1 MSLLQNQQQ
10 LVVTQANALA
20 HSIQVMS
27 LYETRIIRTV
37 IAVITRNDKKFWQVR
52 IYIPELCKIFDLH
65 NSHSIYEK
73 LENAI
78 NQLLGRVVT
87 IERGRGSWKKFQ
99 WVSRAEYTSG
109 SDSPNGIGYMDILV
123 HDDMAEFLLELESHF
138 FSYPL
143 KNIAPI
149 QSQYSIRMYELLL
162 SDSHSGNIKSVHY
175 ELMDLKMRLGC
186 ENSYKNFKDLRI
198 NVIDKA
204 KYDCQKY
211 TNLHFEYRE
220 TRLGRKVTGLT
231 FDIHLTSNPILKG
244 STALTG
250 ELDDDAVLERIGLQN
265 DLLQAGFEDN
275 PSKYIDDLGVDY
287 VRNILIKSLE
297 DFKKAKHTK
306 NPIRNLGGYIHSKLK
321 YALTIPPQER
331 AAATEEDK
339 RPKADDIRRIAETLS
354 AAFDNA
360 RMDHMNTL
368 WNDLPE
374 VRREE
379 LKELMWVVLPRF
391 NIDQLG
397 KSGWSG
403 PLFDSARREVLS
415 REGLLTYPE
424 QLQSVQAYVQH
435 EGFLVEYDD
444 SDRKRIVQEASNYI
458 VE

>member
-1 MSLLQNQQQ
+1 
-10 LVVTQANALA
+10 
-20 HSIQVMS
+20 
-27 LYETRIIRTV
+27 
-37 IAVITRNDKKFWQVR
+37 
-52 IYIPELCKIFDLH
+52 
-65 NSHSIYEK
+65 
-73 LENAI
+73 
-78 NQLLGRVVT
+78 
-87 IERGRGSWKKFQ
+87 
-99 WVSRAEYTSG
+99 
-109 SDSPNGIGYMDILV
+109 
-123 HDDMAEFLLELESHF
+123 MAEFLLELESHF

>member
-20 HSIQVMS
+20 RSIQVMS

-37 IAVITRNDKKFWQVR
+37 IAVIGRNDKKFWQVR

-109 SDSPNGIGYMDILV
+109 SDSPSGIGYMDILI
-123 HDDMAEFLLELESHF
+123 HDDMAEFLLELESRF

-143 KNIAPI
+143 KNIAPM

-162 SDSHSGNIKSVHY
+162 SDSHSGNIKSVQY
-175 ELMDLKMRLGC
+175 DLMDLKVRLGC

-204 KYDCQKY
+204 KDDCQKY

-220 TRLGRKVTGLT
+220 TRLGRKVIGLT
-231 FDIHLTSNPILKG
+231 FDIRLTNNSNLK
-244 STALTG
+244 SATALTG
-250 ELDDDAVLERIGLQN
+250 EPDDDAVLERIGLQN
-265 DLLQAGFEDN
+265 DLLQAGFEDDPN
-275 PSKYIDDLGVDY
+275 KYINDLGIDY
-287 VRNILIKSLE
+287 VRHILAKSLE
-297 DFKKAKHTK
+297 DVEKAKYTK

-321 YALTIPPQER
+321 YSLTIPPQER
-331 AAATEEDK
+331 SAATEESK
-339 RPKADDIRRIAETLS
+339 RLKADDIRRIAETLC

-360 RMDHMNTL
+360 RMEHMNTL
-368 WNDLPE
+368 WNNLPE
-374 VRREE
+374 ARREE

-391 NIDQLG
+391 NIDQLE
-397 KSGWSG
+397 KRGWSG

-415 REGLLTYPE
+415 REGILAYPD

-444 SDRKRIVQEASNYI
+444 SDFNRILQEATNYA